1 MSRKTCSGDQLR
13 WDQRAYLIFPS
24 SGWLWSLK
32 SLSLA
37 VLTVQN
43 ATLILMMRY
52 SRTRPGDLYIT
63 STAVMLTEIVK
74 VVLSA
79 LMLLAEEKSII
90 GWLKY
95 LYANT
100 IGQPLDMLKM
110 AVPACIYTIQ
120 NNLLY
125 IALSNLDAATYQVNI
140 RSAALGSRKWGMGWG
155 GGGYLISS
163 PQLHPHQDFH
173 CLPLPS

>member
-1 MSRKTCSGDQLR
+1 M
-13 WDQRAYLIFPS
+13 
-24 SGWLWSLK
+24 
-32 SLSLA
+32 
-37 VLTVQN
+37 QN

-79 LMLLAEEKSII
+79 LMLLVEEQSII

-155 GGGYLISS
+155 GISFAS
-163 PQLHPHQDFH
+163 SSRF
-173 CLPLPS
+173 PLPPPFLLTLTLTPPGRHLLIGLLTLIYLN